1 MGQLERLD
9 KSICELA
16 ESIRD
21 YNFIKDDLDEI
32 KNRLS
37 GALEVYTG
45 EKLLNRFSSYEY
57 VR

>member
-16 ESIRD
+16 ESIKA
-21 YNFIKDDLDEI
+21 YGFVEADLEEI
-32 KNRLS
+32 KTRLS

>member
-16 ESIRD
+16 ESIKAYGFVEAD
-21 YNFIKDDLDEI
+21 LKEIKD
-32 KNRLS
+32 RLS